1 MNNQYL
7 TEKVAIG
14 SMLKVNSANVLGMR
28 EKTNGK
34 LVETS
39 RARNTDAFRINFTVA
54 KNEISEQGERAVYI
68 QIVDVTTGETVASKG
83 SLALADGKEI
93 NYSDAT
99 TINYLNEAIDVVSL
113 VEVDR
118 DIIERGLYAVN
129 IFVENRIV
137 GVTQITLK

>member
-1 MNNQYL
+1 M
-7 TEKVAIG
+7 
-14 SMLKVNSANVLGMR
+14 
-28 EKTNGK
+28 
-34 LVETS
+34 
-39 RARNTDAFRINFTVA
+39 
-54 KNEISEQGERAVYI
+54 
-68 QIVDVTTGETVASKG
+68 
-83 SLALADGKEI
+83 ADGKEI